1 MSGSTDTPRRIG
13 TRTIL
18 GLLLVCALLAPL
30 PAWGQATT
38 FRDVFTAPYDVVLV
52 NECTGE
58 EVHLTG
64 ELVIRIRT
72 TIDATGGIH
81 AAFHLTPRHVRG
93 VGVESGIA
101 YHAVGGLRD
110 SFNAAADFAPLVG
123 TTTQMFNLVS
133 QGGSDN
139 LQVKFVFHLTVNAQ
153 GEVTAE
159 IDNFSLAC
167 VG

>member
-1 MSGSTDTPRRIG
+1 MSGSTDTPRWIG
-13 TRTIL
+13 ARTIL
-18 GLLLVCALLAPL
+18 GLMMVLALLAPAS
-30 PAWGQATT
+30 AWGKATT
-38 FRDVFTAPYDVVLV
+38 VREEETVPFDVVFF

-64 ELVIRIRT
+64 ELLIRVRT

-81 AAFHLTPRHVRG
+81 ATFHLTPRHVRG

-101 YHAVGGLRD
+101 YKVVGGERD
-110 SFNAAADFAPLVG
+110 SFNAAADEAPLVY
-123 TTTQMFNLVS
+123 TATMMFNVVS

-139 LQVKFVFHLTVNAQ
+139 LKVKYVFHVTINAQ

-159 IDNFSLAC
+159 IDNFSFAC